1 MIRDISII
9 SDRSC
14 LFLILSIAPT
24 AIDSPPAS
32 THDTIHNIESTHQ
45 HSFLFVNR
53 KTRSWPPASIGHIR
67 LNLSYLALV
76 VKHTRTL
83 LLLPPGTG
91 REWRHFYCLS
101 PVNSRTMLNILV
113 AERQLGWGRDKE
125 TSELGPGSDQ
135 PRKSAKYLELGQE
148 RVM

>member
-1 MIRDISII
+1 MSP
-9 SDRSC
+9 S
-14 LFLILSIAPT
+14 
-24 AIDSPPAS
+24 AIDVPPAS

-53 KTRSWPPASIGHIR
+53 KTQSWPPASIGHIR

-101 PVNSRTMLNILV
+101 LVNSRTMLNILV
-113 AERQLGWGRDKE
+113 VERQPTTELGWGRDKE